1 MGLHAH
7 AILAGQPFGQGAQPV
22 AAAGGDGQVPAVG
35 GQPAGERFP
44 DSG

>member
-1 MGLHAH
+1 VLV
-7 AILAGQPFGQGAQPV
+7 GQLFGQGAQPV

-35 GQPAGERFP
+35 GQPAGERFA